1 MLIIKHYLINKI
13 KYYNTIYIKH
23 LAKMG
28 IGKMMKSDVP
38 DGIGKMQR
46 GQYGI
51 GKMHGGA
58 NEQKKNE
65 KRCSV

>member
-1 MLIIKHYLINKI
+1 
-13 KYYNTIYIKH
+13 
-23 LAKMG
+23 MG

-58 NEQKKNE
+58 NEQKKMKKGAASE
-65 KRCSV
+65 EEQP